1 MKAYNKIALA
11 ILTATTTAAA
21 SAGVTVTPILLGYH
35 VSNDIKDTAKKQRG
49 AFDTGNTVVLPET
62 QGTRTSSRGKGVA
75 LDSDLYVGAGIGI
88 ELTPTIA
95 LELEYGEKSTDAY
108 ANKDAQKVGSRI
120 GGGTTDPADPTY
132 DANKATVD
140 SQANSYDFDA
150 KQKMYSANFTVGT
163 ETFTGYTNNKLKPYV
178 LVGGGVSDIKIK
190 NKYQHGSN
198 APGEKEVSS
207 KDTIGNLG
215 LGAYYRINDTL
226 SLRGEARAIHNFDRK
241 WWEGMA
247 LAGLN
252 VVLGGH
258 LAPKAQVVEPTIA
271 PVTPVEAPVETIAP
285 VVVAEGDSDQDGVLD
300 SLDLCPNTPYNYVV
314 DANGCPVTEIEEDQ
328 LRMEL
333 RVFFDNDKTII
344 KEQYRPE
351 IRKVAEK
358 MAEYPNATASIE
370 GHASK
375 NTKRSSAKYNQRLSE
390 ARANAVKGMLVNQF
404 GVNPARISTVGY
416 GFDRPIADN
425 ATKEGQAMNRRVY
438 ATISG
443 NKTQTVTKTKDI
455 Q

>member
-1 MKAYNKIALA
+1 MKANKIALA
-11 ILTATTTAAA
+11 ILAATATATA
-21 SAGVTVTPILLGYH
+21 SAGVTVTPILLGYS
-35 VSNDIKDTAKKQRG
+35 VSNDISDTAKKQRAALNTQNAVVLG
-49 AFDTGNTVVLPET
+49 TQVATGNNGNTIK
-62 QGTRTSSRGKGVA
+62 SANGVA

-108 ANKDAQKVGSRI
+108 ANKNAKKVGS
-120 GGGTTDPADPTY
+120 
-132 DANKATVD
+132 ANPGLD
-140 SQANSYDFDA
+140 GQPNSYDFDA
-150 KQKMYSANFTVGT
+150 KQKMYSANLTVGT

-178 LVGGGVSDIKIK
+178 LIGGGVSDIEVK
-190 NKYQHGSN
+190 NKYQHGTRP
-198 APGEKEVSS
+198 AGTEVASS

-226 SLRGEARAIHNFDRK
+226 SLRGEGRAIYNFDHK

-258 LAPKAQVVEPTIA
+258 LAPKAQVVEPT
-271 PVTPVEAPVETIAP
+271 PVTPVTPVAPVII
-285 VVVAEGDSDQDGVLD
+285 AEGDADQDGVVD
-300 SLDLCPNTPYNYVV
+300 SLDQCPNTPLNVVV
-314 DANGCPVTEIEEDQ
+314 DANGCPVQEVLDDQ

-344 KEQYRPE
+344 KDQYKPE

-358 MAEYPNATASIE
+358 MAEYPNATAAIE

-390 ARANAVKGMLVNQF
+390 ARANAVKGALVNQF
-404 GVNPARISTVGY
+404 GINPARISTVGY

-443 NKTQTVTKTKDI
+443 NKTQTVTKTKDM

>member
-1 MKAYNKIALA
+1 MEETMRNYSKLMAA
-11 ILTATTTAAA
+11 ILTVSATATA
-21 SAGVTVTPILLGYH
+21 SAGVTVTPLILGYSI
-35 VSNDIKDTAKKQRG
+35 SNDIKDTAKKQRR
-49 AFDTGNTVVLPET
+49 ALNTGFNVIES
-62 QGTRTSSRGKGVA
+62 GNGKGVA
-75 LDSDLYVGAGIGI
+75 LDNGLYVGAGIGI

-95 LELEYGEKSTDAY
+95 LELEYGEKNTDAY
-108 ANKDAQKVGSRI
+108 ANQISKDKGSNPIR
-120 GGGTTDPADPTY
+120 
-132 DANKATVD
+132 KE
-140 SQANSYDFDA
+140 SYDFDA
-150 KQKMYSANFTVGT
+150 KQKMYSANFTIGT
-163 ETFTGYTNNKLKPYV
+163 ETFTGYTNSKSKPYI
-178 LVGGGVSDIKIK
+178 LIGGGVSDIKVK
-190 NKYQHGSN
+190 NKYQHGKYPVGN
-198 APGEKEVSS
+198 KVAES

-215 LGAYYRINDTL
+215 LGVYYRINDTL
-226 SLRGEARAIHNFDRK
+226 SLRSEARAIHNFDNK

-258 LAPKAQVVEPTIA
+258 LAPKAQIVEPEVV
-271 PVTPVEAPVETIAP
+271 PVTPIVPVQPAVQPPVP
-285 VVVAEGDSDQDGVLD
+285 VVVAEGDEDRDGVVD
-300 SLDLCPNTPYNYVV
+300 SLDQCPNTPYNVVV
-314 DANGCPVTEIEEDQ
+314 DANGCPVQELVDDQ

-344 KEQYRPE
+344 KDQYKPE

-390 ARANAVKGMLVNQF
+390 ARANAVKGILVNQF
-404 GVNPARISTVGY
+404 GINPARVSAVGY

-438 ATISG
+438 ASISG
-443 NKTQTVTKTKDI
+443 NKTQTVTKTKDM

>member
-1 MKAYNKIALA
+1 MKANKIALA
-11 ILTATTTAAA
+11 ILAATATATA

-49 AFDTGNTVVLPET
+49 ALATGADAVIVDGKST
-62 QGTRTSSRGKGVA
+62 GRGNGVA

-108 ANKDAQKVGSRI
+108 ANERSKKVGSV
-120 GGGTTDPADPTY
+120 TA
-132 DANKATVD
+132 ANSHDGFAH
-140 SQANSYDFDA
+140 SYDFDA
-150 KQKMYSANFTVGT
+150 KQKMYSANLTVGT

-178 LVGGGVSDIKIK
+178 LVGGGVSDITIK
-190 NKYQHGSN
+190 NKYQHDSATKTQ
-198 APGEKEVSS
+198 APGTEVASS

-226 SLRGEARAIHNFDRK
+226 SLRGEGRAIYNFDNK

-258 LAPKAQVVEPTIA
+258 LAPKAQVVEPTPVAPTTPTVA
-271 PVTPVEAPVETIAP
+271 PVII
-285 VVVAEGDSDQDGVLD
+285 AEGDADQDGVVD
-300 SLDLCPNTPYNYVV
+300 SLDQCPNTPLNVVV
-314 DANGCPVTEIEEDQ
+314 DANGCPVQEVLDDQ

-344 KEQYRPE
+344 KDQYKPE

-358 MAEYPNATASIE
+358 MAEYPNATAAIE

-390 ARANAVKGMLVNQF
+390 ARANAVKGALVNQF
-404 GVNPARISTVGY
+404 GINPARISTVGY

-443 NKTQTVTKTKDI
+443 NKTQTVTKTKDM

>member
-1 MKAYNKIALA
+1 MEKTMRNYSKLMAA
-11 ILTATTTAAA
+11 ILTVSATATA
-21 SAGVTVTPILLGYH
+21 SAGVTVTPLLLGYSI
-35 VSNDIKDTAKKQRG
+35 SNDIKDTAKKQRG
-49 AFDTGNTVVLPET
+49 ALNTGTNVVAS
-62 QGTRTSSRGKGVA
+62 GSNATRKSNGVA
-75 LDSDLYVGAGIGI
+75 LDNGLYVGAGIGI

-95 LELEYGEKSTDAY
+95 LELEYGEKNTDAY
-108 ANKDAQKVGSRI
+108 ANQISKDIGKGKGEDKV
-120 GGGTTDPADPTY
+120 TDE
-132 DANKATVD
+132 
-140 SQANSYDFDA
+140 SYDFDA
-150 KQKMYSANFTVGT
+150 KQKMYSANFTIGT
-163 ETFTGYTNNKLKPYV
+163 ETFTGYTNSKSKPYI
-178 LVGGGVSDIKIK
+178 LIGGGVSDIKVK
-190 NKYQHGSN
+190 NKYQHGKN
-198 APGEKEVSS
+198 PVGTKVAES

-215 LGAYYRINDTL
+215 LGVYYRINDTL
-226 SLRGEARAIHNFDRK
+226 SLRSEARAIHNFDNK

-258 LAPKAQVVEPTIA
+258 LAPKAQIVEPEVV
-271 PVTPVEAPVETIAP
+271 PVTPIVPVQPAVQPPVP
-285 VVVAEGDSDQDGVLD
+285 VVVAEGDEDRDGVVD
-300 SLDLCPNTPYNYVV
+300 SLDQCPNTPYNVVV
-314 DANGCPVTEIEEDQ
+314 DANGCPVQELVDDQ

-344 KEQYRPE
+344 KDQYKPE

-390 ARANAVKGMLVNQF
+390 ARANAVKGILVNQF
-404 GVNPARISTVGY
+404 GINPARVSAVGY

-438 ATISG
+438 ASISG
-443 NKTQTVTKTKDI
+443 NKTQTVTKTKDM

>member
-1 MKAYNKIALA
+1 MKANKIALA
-11 ILTATTTAAA
+11 ILAATATATA
-21 SAGVTVTPILLGYH
+21 SAGVTVTPILLGYS
-35 VSNDIKDTAKKQRG
+35 VSNDISDTAKKQR
-49 AFDTGNTVVLPET
+49 ANLLTGDDVVLKS
-62 QGTRTSSRGKGVA
+62 QMGSSAGLKSKQGVA

-108 ANKDAQKVGSRI
+108 ANKKAQKYN
-120 GGGTTDPADPTY
+120 GGKSLATDPE
-132 DANKATVD
+132 NVD
-140 SQANSYDFDA
+140 GLAPNSYDFDA

-178 LVGGGVSDIKIK
+178 LIGGGVSDIKVK
-190 NKYQHGSN
+190 NKHQHDSN
-198 APGEKEVSS
+198 PAGTEVASS

-226 SLRGEARAIHNFDRK
+226 SLRGEGRAVYNFDNK

-258 LAPKAQVVEPTIA
+258 LAPKAQVVEPTPVA
-271 PVTPVEAPVETIAP
+271 PVTTPVAPVII
-285 VVVAEGDSDQDGVLD
+285 AEGDADQDGVVD
-300 SLDLCPNTPYNYVV
+300 SLDQCPNTPLNVVV
-314 DANGCPVTEIEEDQ
+314 DANGCPVQEVLDDQ

-344 KEQYRPE
+344 KDQYKPE

-358 MAEYPNATASIE
+358 MAEYPNATAAIE

-390 ARANAVKGMLVNQF
+390 ARANAVKGALVNQF
-404 GVNPARISTVGY
+404 GINPARISTVGY

-443 NKTQTVTKTKDI
+443 NKTQTVTKTKDM

>member
-1 MKAYNKIALA
+1 MRNYSKLMAA
-11 ILTATTTAAA
+11 ILTVSATATA
-21 SAGVTVTPILLGYH
+21 SAGVTVTPLLLGYSI
-35 VSNDIKDTAKKQRG
+35 SNDIKDTAKKQRG
-49 AFDTGNTVVLPET
+49 ALNTGTNVVAS
-62 QGTRTSSRGKGVA
+62 GSNATRKSNGVA
-75 LDSDLYVGAGIGI
+75 LDNGLYVGAGIGI

-95 LELEYGEKSTDAY
+95 LELEYGEKNTDAY
-108 ANKDAQKVGSRI
+108 ANQISKDIGKGKGKDKV
-120 GGGTTDPADPTY
+120 TDE
-132 DANKATVD
+132 
-140 SQANSYDFDA
+140 SYDFDA
-150 KQKMYSANFTVGT
+150 KQKMYSANFTIGT
-163 ETFTGYTNNKLKPYV
+163 ETFTGYTNSKSKPYI
-178 LVGGGVSDIKIK
+178 LIGGGVSDIKVK
-190 NKYQHGSN
+190 NKYQHGKYPVGTKV
-198 APGEKEVSS
+198 AES

-215 LGAYYRINDTL
+215 LGVYYRINDTL
-226 SLRGEARAIHNFDRK
+226 SLRSEARAIHNFDNK

-258 LAPKAQVVEPTIA
+258 LAPKAQIVEPEVV
-271 PVTPVEAPVETIAP
+271 PVTPIVPVQPAVQPPVP
-285 VVVAEGDSDQDGVLD
+285 VVVAEGDEDRDGVVD
-300 SLDLCPNTPYNYVV
+300 SLDQCPNTPYNVVV
-314 DANGCPVTEIEEDQ
+314 DANGCPVQELVDDQ

-344 KEQYRPE
+344 KDQYKPE

-390 ARANAVKGMLVNQF
+390 ARANAVKGILVNQF
-404 GVNPARISTVGY
+404 GINPARVSAVGY

-438 ATISG
+438 ASISG
-443 NKTQTVTKTKDI
+443 NKTQTVTKTKDM